1 MILITKINNVSY
13 LVTKNFGNPLYFEYK
28 GERSV
33 NLKTDYDSV
42 GLHEIE
48 ITSLL
53 KSLDPD
59 KVPPALKVLANDLG
73 V

>member
-1 MILITKINNVSY
+1 MILIINLNNINY

-33 NLKTDYDSV
+33 NLKTDYDSI
-42 GLHEIE
+42 GLYEIE

-59 KVPPALKVLANDLG
+59 KVPPALKILANDLG

>member
-59 KVPPALKVLANDLG
+59 KVPPALKILASDL
-73 V
+73 